1 METHPGAPR
10 AVERRLARR
19 CVFDAPLEI
28 EWGSSTL
35 PARVSQISANG
46 MFVEIDQPLWVGARF
61 DARLGL
67 QPPLL
72 LQCTVRRVAP
82 GQGMGVSIEVAEP
95 KAVERLE
102 ALVASLLRS

>member
-1 METHPGAPR
+1 
-10 AVERRLARR
+10 
-19 CVFDAPLEI
+19 
-28 EWGSSTL
+28 
-35 PARVSQISANG
+35 